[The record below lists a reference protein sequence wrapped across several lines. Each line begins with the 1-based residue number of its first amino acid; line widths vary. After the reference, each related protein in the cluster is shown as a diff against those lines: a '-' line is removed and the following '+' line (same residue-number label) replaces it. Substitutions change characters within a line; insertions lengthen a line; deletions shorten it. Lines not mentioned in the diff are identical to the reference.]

1 VVWVVVGLL
10 AGLAPVLG
18 GVGRA
23 LASGLP
29 TIGAGLVGLTGGALV
44 AGARQAVGVAGLGGA
59 IGSAMA
65 GFPVALGS
73 MLAVLIDHLIMLIR
87 SIVGISLGIIERLW
101 FYAGEDPV
109 KFIML
114 AVNLAILMS

>member
-1 VVWVVVGLL
+1 MAMFL
-10 AGLAPVLG
+10 
-18 GVGRA
+18 RA

-44 AGARQAVGVAGLGGA
+44 AGARQAVGAVGLGGT

-73 MLAVLIDHLIMLIR
+73 MLAVLIDHFVTLIR
-87 SIVGISLGIIERLW
+87 SIIGISLGIIERLW

-109 KFIML
+109 KFIIL

>member
-1 VVWVVVGLL
+1 VGAVSVLVTL
-10 AGLAPVLG
+10 ARGLASGFPAVGAGLLG
-18 GVGRA
+18 GVGA
-23 LASGLP
+23 TLL
-29 TIGAGLVGLTGGALV
+29 
-44 AGARQAVGVAGLGGA
+44 AGARQAVGAVGLGGA
-59 IGSAMA
+59 VGSAMA

-73 MLAVLIDHLIMLIR
+73 MLSVLVDHLVTLVR
-87 SIVGISLGIIERLW
+87 SIIGISLGIIERLW

>member
-1 VVWVVVGLL
+1 VVGVATVLR
-10 AGLAPVLG
+10 GLAS
-18 GVGRA
+18 A
-23 LASGLP
+23 LP
-29 TIGAGLVGLTGGALV
+29 TIGASLVGLTGGALL
-44 AGARQAVGVAGLGGA
+44 AGARQAVGAVGLGGTV
-59 IGSAMA
+59 GSAMA

-73 MLAVLIDHLIMLIR
+73 MLSILIDHLITLIR
-87 SIVGISLGIIERLW
+87 SIIGISLGIIERLW

>member
-1 VVWVVVGLL
+1 VGAVSVWVTLGRALVSGLPVVG
-10 AGLAPVLG
+10 AGLLG
-18 GVGRA
+18 GVSTT
-23 LASGLP
+23 LL
-29 TIGAGLVGLTGGALV
+29 
-44 AGARQAVGVAGLGGA
+44 AGARQVVGAVGLGGVV
-59 IGSAMA
+59 GSAMA

-73 MLAVLIDHLIMLIR
+73 MLSVLVDHLVTLIR
-87 SIVGISLGIIERLW
+87 SIIGISLGIIERLW

>member
-1 VVWVVVGLL
+1 MAW
-10 AGLAPVLG
+10 AGIA
-18 GVGRA
+18 RA

-29 TIGAGLVGLTGGALV
+29 AIGAGLVGLTGGALL
-44 AGARQAVGVAGLGGA
+44 AGARQAVGAVGLGGT

-73 MLAVLIDHLIMLIR
+73 MLAVLVDHLVTLIR
-87 SIVGISLGIIERLW
+87 SIIGISLGIIERLW

>member
-1 VVWVVVGLL
+1 VVFVVQ
-10 AGLAPVLG
+10 
-18 GVGRA
+18 A
-23 LASGLP
+23 LAWIGRGLVSGLP
-29 TIGAGLVGLTGGALV
+29 AIGAGLVGMVSGALI
-44 AGARQAVGVAGLGGA
+44 AGARQAVGAVGLGGTV
-59 IGSAMA
+59 GSAMA

-73 MLAVLIDHLIMLIR
+73 MLAVLVDHLIMLIR
-87 SIVGISLGIIERLW
+87 SIIGISLGIIERLW

>member
-1 VVWVVVGLL
+1 VVMAFLGAL
-10 AGLAPVLG
+10 AGI
-18 GVGRA
+18 GRA
-23 LASGLP
+23 LATGLP
-29 TIGAGLVGLTGGALV
+29 MIGAGLVGLTGGALL
-44 AGARQAVGVAGLGGA
+44 AGARQAVGAVGLGGT

-73 MLAVLIDHLIMLIR
+73 MLAVLVDHLVTLIR
-87 SIVGISLGIIERLW
+87 SIIGISLGIIERLW
-101 FYAGEDPV
+101 FYAGEDPI

>member
-1 VVWVVVGLL
+1 VVVVAWLL
-10 AGLAPVLG
+10 RG
-18 GVGRA
+18 

-29 TIGAGLVGLTGGALV
+29 TVGAGLLGGVGATLL
-44 AGARQAVGVAGLGGA
+44 AGARQAVGAVGLGGA
-59 IGSAMA
+59 VGSAMA

-73 MLAVLIDHLIMLIR
+73 MLSVLIDHLVTLIR
-87 SIVGISLGIIERLW
+87 SIIGIGLGIIERLW

-114 AVNLAILMS
+114 TVNLAILMS

>member
-1 VVWVVVGLL
+1 VVVAWLL
-10 AGLAPVLG
+10 RG
-18 GVGRA
+18 

-29 TIGAGLVGLTGGALV
+29 TVGAGLVGGVGATLL
-44 AGARQAVGVAGLGGA
+44 AGARQAVGAVGLGG
-59 IGSAMA
+59 
-65 GFPVALGS
+65 ALGS
-73 MLAVLIDHLIMLIR
+73 MLSVLIDHLVTLIR
-87 SIVGISLGIIERLW
+87 SIIGIGLGIIERLW

>member
-1 VVWVVVGLL
+1 VVFVAQALAWIGRGLV
-10 AGLAPVLG
+10 AGLPA
-18 GVGRA
+18 
-23 LASGLP
+23 
-29 TIGAGLVGLTGGALV
+29 IGAGLVGMVGGALI
-44 AGARQAVGVAGLGGA
+44 AGARQAVGAVGLGGT
-59 IGSAMA
+59 IGSAMV

-73 MLAVLIDHLIMLIR
+73 MLSILVDHLVTLIR

-101 FYAGEDPV
+101 FYAGEDPI

>member
-1 VVWVVVGLL
+1 VVVVAWVVRGLVSGLPAVGAGLAGLAGSGLL
-10 AGLAPVLG
+10 AGV
-18 GVGRA
+18 
-23 LASGLP
+23 
-29 TIGAGLVGLTGGALV
+29 
-44 AGARQAVGVAGLGGA
+44 RQAVGVLGLGGA

-73 MLAVLIDHLIMLIR
+73 MLAVLIDHLVTLIR
-87 SIVGISLGIIERLW
+87 SIIGISLGIIERLW

>member
-1 VVWVVVGLL
+1 VVVVAWLLRGLVTGLPGIGAGL
-10 AGLAPVLG
+10 AGLAGSALLAGVRQGVGVLGLG
-18 GVGRA
+18 GV
-23 LASGLP
+23 
-29 TIGAGLVGLTGGALV
+29 
-44 AGARQAVGVAGLGGA
+44 
-59 IGSAMA
+59 IGSALA

-73 MLAVLIDHLIMLIR
+73 MLAVLIDHLVTLVR

>member
-1 VVWVVVGLL
+1 VVVVVQALAWIGRGLV
-10 AGLAPVLG
+10 AGLPA
-18 GVGRA
+18 
-23 LASGLP
+23 
-29 TIGAGLVGLTGGALV
+29 IGAGLVGMIGGALL
-44 AGARQAVGVAGLGGA
+44 AGARQAVGAVSLGGA

-73 MLAVLIDHLIMLIR
+73 MLSVLIDHLITLIR
-87 SIVGISLGIIERLW
+87 SIIGISLGIIERLW

-114 AVNLAILMS
+114 VVNLAILMS

>member
-1 VVWVVVGLL
+1 VAFALL
-10 AGLAPVLG
+10 GGLAPVLG

-23 LASGLP
+23 LAPGLASV
-29 TIGAGLVGLTGGALV
+29 GAGVFGGLGTALM
-44 AGARQAVGVAGLGGA
+44 AGARQAVGFLGLGGN

-73 MLAVLIDHLIMLIR
+73 MLAVLIDHLVTLVR
-87 SIVGISLGIIERLW
+87 SIIGIGLGIIERLW
-101 FYAGEDPV
+101 FYAGEDPI

>member
-1 VVWVVVGLL
+1 MVLAWVVRGLVSALPTVG
-10 AGLAPVLG
+10 AGLAG
-18 GVGRA
+18 GVGA
-23 LASGLP
+23 TLL
-29 TIGAGLVGLTGGALV
+29 
-44 AGARQAVGVAGLGGA
+44 AGARQAVGVVGLGGN

-73 MLAVLIDHLIMLIR
+73 MLSVLIDHLVTLVR
-87 SIVGISLGIIERLW
+87 SIIGIGLGIIERLW